1 LIGMAVTP
9 PKVVRGPANR
19 AFRFSVKVTTLIA
32 IGGVAVI
39 GQDFGWWGEKPLTC
53 QQPGAQTTV
62 SGDAK
67 VVTAA
72 TIGQR
77 QGEWLRKLNGP
88 PPTAAEVNALADR
101 AAEAT
106 VVYVAA
112 LTAAARDR
120 QQSEYVEK
128 YNRKRK
134 VAKEKQLAQ
143 HIAMCSP
150 SCPQAQPNGQPLTVA
165 NRGTSGE
172 ALARAAAQA
181 AGFTGAHLEEAV
193 AIARAE
199 SEFNPTA
206 ANPTSNARGMWQ
218 IMLTAHQDDPEI
230 GKWRDPYAN
239 ARMAYR
245 ISNGGTNWAP
255 WSTWP
260 AVRGSV
266 GTMQPVA
273 GGMTCAS
280 YQTTGKG
287 PRVAAGAWGGYSNG
301 RIPTT
306 ALKHPH
312 AAPSQLL
319 EPEAADAY
327 DALSGAYQA
336 TFGHP
341 LRVTDSYRSYALQ
354 VITKRA
360 KGYLAA
366 TPGTSNHGWGLALD
380 LNIGG
385 YSSADYKWLR
395 ANAPRFGWDNP
406 KWARSDGSKHESWHW
421 EFARTRGSSA

>member
-1 LIGMAVTP
+1 MIGMAVTP

-53 QQPGAQTTV
+53 QQPGTQTTI

-88 PPTAAEVNALADR
+88 PPSKDEVYALADR

-106 VVYVAA
+106 VVYAAA

-150 SCPQAQPNGQPLTVA
+150 SCPKAQPNGQPLTVA
-165 NRGTSGE
+165 NRSVQGE
-172 ALARAAAQA
+172 SLARAAAQA
-181 AGFTGAHLEEAV
+181 AGFTGQHLEEAV

-230 GKWRDPYAN
+230 DQWRDPYAN

-245 ISNGGTNWAP
+245 ISSGGTNWAP

-260 AVRGSV
+260 AVRSNVGSA
-266 GTMQPVA
+266 QPVA
-273 GGMTCAS
+273 GGMTCAR

-287 PRVAAGAWGGYSNG
+287 PGAWGGYANG
-301 RIPTT
+301 RIPMT
-306 ALKHPH
+306 ALAHPVSAPRALFRPD
-312 AAPSQLL
+312 AAAAFDQLN
-319 EPEAADAY
+319 AAYRAR
-327 DALSGAYQA
+327 
-336 TFGHP
+336 FGTGIS
-341 LRVTDSYRSYALQ
+341 VTDSYRDYPTQ
-354 VITKRA
+354 VRTKAA
-360 KGYLAA
+360 KGHLAA
-366 TPGTSNHGWGLALD
+366 TPGTSNHGWGMAMD
-380 LNIGG
+380 IGIN
-385 YSSADYKWLR
+385 SAQYNWLR
-395 ANAPRFGWDNP
+395 ANAPRYGWDNP
-406 KWARSDGSKHESWHW
+406 PWARPGGSKEEKWHW
-421 EFARTRGSSA
+421 EMIGKGAAA

>member
-1 LIGMAVTP
+1 MIGMAVTP

-39 GQDFGWWGEKPLTC
+39 GQDFGWWGEKALTC
-53 QQPGAQTTV
+53 QQPGTQTAI

-120 QQSEYVEK
+120 KQSEYVEK

-165 NRGTSGE
+165 NRTGLAGE
-172 ALARAAAQA
+172 ALARSAAQA
-181 AGFTGAHLEEAV
+181 AGFSGQRLEEAV

-230 GKWRDPYAN
+230 DQWRDPYAN

-260 AVRGSV
+260 AVRGNV
-266 GTMQPVA
+266 NTVQPVA
-273 GGMTCAS
+273 GAMTCAS
-280 YQTTGKG
+280 FPTSGKG
-287 PRVAAGAWGGYSNG
+287 PGPWGGYANG

-306 ALKHPH
+306 ALAHPRT
-312 AAPSQLL
+312 APRHLFR
-319 EPEAADAY
+319 PDAAADFDRLNA
-327 DALSGAYQA
+327 AFTAA
-336 TFGHP
+336 FGKP
-341 LRVTDSYRSYALQ
+341 LGVTDSYRSYGAQ
-354 VITKRA
+354 VDV
-360 KGYLAA
+360 KGRKPGLAA
-366 TPGTSNHGWGLALD
+366 KPGTSNHGWGLAADVVLTGFGDPRYAWLQANGARYGWISPDWAKANGSRPEFWHLD
-380 LNIGG
+380 HIKPQ
-385 YSSADYKWLR
+385 A
-395 ANAPRFGWDNP
+395 
-406 KWARSDGSKHESWHW
+406 GST
-421 EFARTRGSSA
+421 A